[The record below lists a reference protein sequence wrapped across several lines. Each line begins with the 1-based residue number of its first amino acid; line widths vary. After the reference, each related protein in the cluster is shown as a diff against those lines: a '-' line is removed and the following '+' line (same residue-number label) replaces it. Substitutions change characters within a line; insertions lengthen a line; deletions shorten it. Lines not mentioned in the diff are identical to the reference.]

1 MSLNVSKT
9 LITRLQIARKNIIL
23 TQNGGGNVYIFA
35 PEMYKT
41 HLILK
46 KSTFF
51 THKYTDFM

>member
-1 MSLNVSKT
+1 MSLNVSKA
-9 LITRLQIARKNIIL
+9 LIIRLPIALRNIKM

-46 KSTFF
+46 KSTVF
-51 THKYTDFM
+51 YP